1 MLSSEDLIAAETQSN
16 VLRGSIL
23 ATIQSKLM
31 AGSIGVLFELLGK
44 LGDKAAINEAAAYL
58 GTAVYQLYRRLY
70 RHSGANEAYFSL
82 DGADWELDAAVVD
95 MKRSE
100 LRYARALRDLSE
112 KKAAYPSMSEEAVR
126 EAFPGRCQSVT
137 QVLHGADSRMADL
150 AGK

>member
-1 MLSSEDLIAAETQSN
+1 MERLLAAEKPNN

-44 LGDKAAINEAAAYL
+44 LGDKTAINEAAAYL

-70 RHSGANEAYFSL
+70 RHSGANESYFSL
-82 DGADWELDAAVVD
+82 DDADWDLDAAAAD

-100 LRYARALRDLSE
+100 LRYARALRELSE
-112 KKAAYPSMSEEAVR
+112 KKAAYPPMSESAVT
-126 EAFPGRCQSVT
+126 EAFPGRCQSVA
-137 QVLHGADSRMADL
+137 QVLHGADSRMSDF